1 MDRDQ
6 AIAALRTLE
15 PKLKGAGVL
24 GVSVFGSVARGDAG
38 PESDLD
44 VAVRLDAG
52 FSQGGMDYF
61 WRLDQLRQQFSELL
75 GCNVDVVA
83 EPVRNERVKAEIDRD
98 RVLAF

>member
-15 PKLKGAGVL
+15 PKLKAAGVL
-24 GVSVFGSVARGDAG
+24 GVSVFGSVARGESG

-44 VAVRLDAG
+44 VAVRLGGG
-52 FSQGGMDYF
+52 FSQGGIDYF
-61 WRLDQLRQQFSELL
+61 WRLDQLQHQLSELL
-75 GCNVDVVA
+75 GCKVDVVA